1 LLHSFIF
8 EISHLTMPHK
18 RATHLQ
24 PEKKNGRKH
33 RPAVLSEQAGEP
45 AGQADLHGKET
56 LEAQAAQLEAGRWQ
70 MAQRLAIVGQ
80 IGQRQGNMHLQR
92 MMEKATP
99 DRREPQSGVTQLQR
113 DHQQGRRGSSGGPT
127 GPGRMRNSEERYYD
141 VTGKTLAEVSTQ
153 LTQIDGYASE
163 TYTGLT
169 IEGRVRPQRRAD
181 GTYQVRVKWVIRG
194 TYTRLPRWI
203 DYNKGSAAAKAEWNR
218 FMTQTR
224 LHEQQAHVDAAQKFV
239 EGLGEEDTVITGA
252 SVEEVSQNLQAKQQE
267 LGSRLQAIHDSCTHG
282 TDVDAILHPE

>member
-1 LLHSFIF
+1 
-8 EISHLTMPHK
+8 MPHK
-18 RATHLQ
+18 RTTRLQ

-33 RPAVLSEQAGEP
+33 RSSVLPEQASEPTGHADLPGEP
-45 AGQADLHGKET
+45 LGLHGNGT
-56 LEAQAAQLEAGRWQ
+56 LEAQAAQLKAGRWQ

-80 IGQRQGNMHLQR
+80 IGQRQGNTRLQR
-92 MMEKATP
+92 MMEKSTP
-99 DRREPQSGVTQLQR
+99 DRREPESGVMQLQR
-113 DHQQGRRGSSGGPT
+113 DHHQGGGGGAGGPT

-141 VTGKTLAEVSTQ
+141 VTGKTLTEVSTQ
-153 LTQIDGYASE
+153 ITQIDGYASE

-169 IEGRVRPQRRAD
+169 IEGRVRPQRLAD
-181 GTYQVRVKWVIRG
+181 GTYRVRVKWVIRG

-252 SVEEVSQNLQAKQQE
+252 SVEDVSQNLQAKQQE

-282 TDVDAILHPE
+282 TDVDAILHPERDVSP

>member
-1 LLHSFIF
+1 
-8 EISHLTMPHK
+8 MPHK

-33 RPAVLSEQAGEP
+33 KPAVLAEQASEP
-45 AGQADLHGKET
+45 AGHTDLPGESLGLHRKGT

-80 IGQRQGNMHLQR
+80 IEQRQGNTHLQR
-92 MMEKATP
+92 MMEKSTP
-99 DRREPQSGVTQLQR
+99 DRREPESGVTQLQR
-113 DHQQGRRGSSGGPT
+113 DHQQGGGGGAGGPI

-141 VTGKTLAEVSTQ
+141 VTGKTLVEVSTQ
-153 LTQIDGYASE
+153 ITQIDGYASE

-181 GTYQVRVKWVIRG
+181 GTYQVKVKWVIRG

-282 TDVDAILHPE
+282 TDVDAILHPERDVSP